1 MINKMSYTFA
11 LVAKMIGDQVEQ
23 NERPTS
29 SDAAGFFDGVL
40 YNSLFFMPLS
50 GNGYTQPQSL
60 LINTQVNPP
69 IFIEQNIHFCSAGIT
84 RTNSFTS

>member
-50 GNGYTQPQSL
+50 GNGYTQP
-60 LINTQVNPP
+60 
-69 IFIEQNIHFCSAGIT
+69 
-84 RTNSFTS
+84 